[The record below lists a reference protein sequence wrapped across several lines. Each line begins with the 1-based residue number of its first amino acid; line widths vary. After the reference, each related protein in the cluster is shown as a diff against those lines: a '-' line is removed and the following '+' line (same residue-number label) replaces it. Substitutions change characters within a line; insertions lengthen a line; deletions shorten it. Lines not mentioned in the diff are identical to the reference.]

1 MHSFID
7 PILMATSGMPI
18 FLAELQPQTDRG
30 TCVRSLSVATESRL
44 RYQAPSWRR
53 KTFAQT
59 VFRGGSERGVKG
71 GGVCGV
77 RGGSVCV
84 G

>member
-1 MHSFID
+1 
-7 PILMATSGMPI
+7 MATSDMPI

-30 TCVRSLSVATESRL
+30 MEGYQLTTESRL

-59 VFRGGSERGVKG
+59 VFRGGSERGVRG
-71 GGVCGV
+71 GSM
-77 RGGSVCV
+77 RGGSV
-84 G
+84 